1 MAELLYKE
9 LTFKV
14 IGAAMEVHRQLGPGF
29 LENVYQAAF
38 ERELELQDIPF
49 IAQQRVQVGYKG
61 AIVADYYLDLVVD
74 KKIVAELKAVSSLSS
89 VHEAQLLSY
98 LHTSHL
104 RVGLLFNFG
113 ETSLRHKRRVI

>member
-1 MAELLYKE
+1 MAELLYRE
-9 LTFKV
+9 LSFKV

-38 ERELELQDIPF
+38 ERELGLQDIPF
-49 IAQQRVQVGYKG
+49 AAQQRVQVEYKG
-61 AIVADYYLDLVVD
+61 AVVADYYLDLVVD
-74 KKIVAELKAVSSLSS
+74 NKIVVELKAASALGP

-98 LHTSHL
+98 LHASRL

-113 ETSLRHKRRVI
+113 ETSLKHKRRVI